1 VTAPSAMIKDMK
13 SMPWSLALVV
23 TVTVLVIGTLA
34 ILDKDVN
41 VVMNAILFLL
51 MALGYAELR
60 EVRSNTNGTNTK
72 LMEDNTK
79 LKEELYETRIRQ
91 LQDPQSPTHL
101 TSRDHAP

>member
-1 VTAPSAMIKDMK
+1 MDASPVMIDDMK

-23 TVTVLVIGTLA
+23 TVTVLVIGVLA

-72 LMEDNTK
+72 LMQ
-79 LKEELYETRIRQ
+79 ELTETRRDSRMRERDRG
-91 LQDPQSPTHL
+91 QDPHPPDDH
-101 TSRDHAP
+101 DHAS